1 MTATKGVGEL
11 DPASVRPQISIALAA
26 YNGARYIG
34 LQLQS
39 ILSQLGTN
47 DEVVV
52 VDDASTDDTIAR
64 VEAFRD
70 PRIKI
75 LANPSNRGV
84 FHTFE
89 RALQATSGEI
99 VFLSDQ
105 DDVWEPNK
113 VSTILSAFQ
122 DPKVSLVL
130 SDAAIIDA
138 EGGII
143 EPSFYTS
150 TGPFSGSLFQTL
162 LRNRYLGC
170 TMAMRKMIL
179 RKVLP
184 FPPRMPMHDMWI
196 GVVNRI
202 HGKVI
207 FINQPLMRY
216 RRHGGNVSR
225 SGNLIQKLRW
235 RAILAENVIQALW
248 R

>member
-1 MTATKGVGEL
+1 MTAIKGVGEL
-11 DPASVRPQISIALAA
+11 DPASARPQISVALAA

-39 ILSQLGTN
+39 ILAQLRTN

-64 VEAFRD
+64 VEALQD
-70 PRIKI
+70 ARIRI
-75 LANPSNRGV
+75 LANPTNRGV

-89 RALQATSGEI
+89 RAMQATSGEI

-113 VSTILSAFQ
+113 VSAILSTFQ

-138 EGGII
+138 DGHVI

-150 TGPFSGSLFQTL
+150 TGPFNGSL
-162 LRNRYLGC
+162 
-170 TMAMRKMIL
+170 
-179 RKVLP
+179 
-184 FPPRMPMHDMWI
+184 
-196 GVVNRI
+196 
-202 HGKVI
+202 
-207 FINQPLMRY
+207 
-216 RRHGGNVSR
+216 
-225 SGNLIQKLRW
+225 
-235 RAILAENVIQALW
+235 
-248 R
+248 